1 MTRIAI
7 LGAGSWGTALSVVL
21 SRARKPHEISLW
33 SHSAELAEVLQHRR
47 ENTTY
52 LRGVRLS
59 DGIHVT
65 HEMAKALAG
74 AHIVIGAMPSVHAR
88 AVYTQAL
95 PSTTPEMIYVS
106 ATKGLEP
113 ETHLRMSL
121 VLAQVLAKSGTPDAS
136 QHIAVLSGPSFAA
149 EAARGEPTAVVIAS
163 NYTHVPL
170 ATGLRRYSSLADE
183 LQEEFSGP
191 SFRLYTNGDVLG
203 VELAGA
209 MKNVM
214 AIAAGA
220 CQGLGLGSNPLAAL
234 ITRGLAEMMRLA
246 TALGARPQTL
256 SGLAGLGDLV
266 LTCTGAL
273 SRNRHVGVE
282 LGKGRKLR
290 EILAEMRMVAEG
302 VDTAAPLLALA
313 HEHGIEMPIT
323 EQVDAILHHS
333 QSPKDAIREIMDRPL
348 KRE

>member
-1 MTRIAI
+1 MTRITI

-33 SHSAELAEVLQHRR
+33 SRNAELAETLRRNR
-47 ENTTY
+47 ENGAY
-52 LRGVRLS
+52 LAGVPLPDR
-59 DGIHVT
+59 IHVT
-65 HEMAKALAG
+65 HDLPAALAG
-74 AHIVIGAMPSVHAR
+74 AQIVIGAIPSVHAR
-88 AVYTQAL
+88 AIYTQAL
-95 PSTTPEMIYVS
+95 PFLAREMVFVS

-113 ETHLRMSL
+113 ATHLRMSL
-121 VLAQVLAKSGTPDAS
+121 VLAQVLGKAGAAEPS
-136 QHIAVLSGPSFAA
+136 QRIAVLSGPSFAA
-149 EAARGEPTAVVIAS
+149 EAARGEPTAVVLAAQDAALAS
-163 NYTHVPL
+163 T
-170 ATGLRRYSSLADE
+170 
-183 LQEEFSGP
+183 LQEELSGP
-191 SFRLYTNGDVLG
+191 SFRLYTNDDVLG

-234 ITRGLAEMMRLA
+234 ITRGLAEMMRLGSV
-246 TALGARPQTL
+246 LGARPETL

-273 SRNRHVGVE
+273 SRNRHVGIE
-282 LGKGRKLR
+282 LGKGRPLP
-290 EILAEMRMVAEG
+290 EILAGMRMVAEG
-302 VDTAAPLLALA
+302 VGTAAPLLALA
-313 HEHGIEMPIT
+313 REHGIEMPIT

-333 QSPKDAIREIMDRPL
+333 KSPKDAIREIMDRPL

>member
-33 SHSAELAEVLQHRR
+33 ARNAELAETLRRNR
-47 ENTTY
+47 ENGAY
-52 LRGVRLS
+52 LAGIRLP
-59 DGIHVT
+59 DGIRVT
-65 HEMAKALAG
+65 HDMPAALA
-74 AHIVIGAMPSVHAR
+74 ATQIVIGAIPSVHAR
-88 AVYTQAL
+88 AIYTQAL
-95 PSTTPEMIYVS
+95 PFLAREMAFVS

-113 ETHLRMSL
+113 ATHLRMSQ
-121 VLAQVLAKSGTPDAS
+121 VLAQVLGKAGTAEPS
-136 QHIAVLSGPSFAA
+136 QRIAVLSGPSFAA
-149 EAARGEPTAVVIAS
+149 EAARGEPTAVVLAAQDAALAS
-163 NYTHVPL
+163 T
-170 ATGLRRYSSLADE
+170 
-183 LQEEFSGP
+183 LQEELSGP
-191 SFRLYTNGDVLG
+191 SFRLYTNDDVLG

-246 TALGARPQTL
+246 AALGARPETL

-273 SRNRHVGVE
+273 SRNRHVGIE
-282 LGKGRKLR
+282 LGKGRPLP
-290 EILAEMRMVAEG
+290 EILAGMRMVAEG
-302 VDTAAPLLALA
+302 VGTAAPLLALA
-313 HEHGIEMPIT
+313 REHGIEMPIT
-323 EQVDAILHHS
+323 EQVDAILHRS
-333 QSPKDAIREIMDRPL
+333 KPPKDAIREIMDRPL